1 MVAADLLG
9 SLQAA
14 AHQVGAEVQQP
25 DLGVRHVGDRVD
37 RVQDRVLHRGVNK
50 ISRNLANLPLIKVTR
65 S

>member
-9 SLQAA
+9 SLQAG

-37 RVQDRVLHRGVNK
+37 RVQDRVLRRGVNE
-50 ISRNLANLPLIKVTR
+50 ISRKCPQYSERPLL
-65 S
+65 